1 MPAVREDRSLGELL
15 RELSSETRGLVRKEI
30 DLAKAEAAE
39 KVSFLGGRL
48 GEIALGGGLGLLGG
62 LALLAAVITGLTAL
76 LDLFLTTELSAF
88 LAPLLVGSV
97 LAFMGYT
104 RVKAALGQM
113 RSEGIAPRLTTQTL
127 QENKVWL
134 KEKIQ

>member
-1 MPAVREDRSLGELL
+1 V
-15 RELSSETRGLVRKEI
+15 
-30 DLAKAEAAE
+30 
-39 KVSFLGGRL
+39 GGRV
-48 GEIALGGGLGLLGG
+48 GEMALGGGLGLLGG

-76 LDLFLTTELSAF
+76 FDLFLSTELSAF

-97 LAFMGYT
+97 LAYLGYS
-104 RVKAALGQM
+104 RVTKALAQL
-113 RSEGIAPRLTTQTL
+113 RSEGVAPRLTTQTL